1 MFINNLKKLI
11 VYLFIFFK
19 PNYVIKLSLWLL
31 ILLKNLVMKKQL
43 YILVLL
49 ILSTITSSAQ
59 IPSAAIVSVYT
70 QGVKISPDMAESLMR
85 IEVTKTGKFN
95 VFDKLDMLEVLAEN
109 QIDVSNCFGKKC
121 LTSVGRQSG
130 VDKMITGAI
139 ENLGKKIVITVK
151 VLDVKAGNYD
161 KIAIE
166 EFINLDTEVQTMMQ
180 ITMNKA
186 LGIENDPELVNNF
199 VYFNQPPEAP
209 VTYIKNNG
217 PRMGMAFVGG
227 DNGQVL
233 KNPASMGGFDASPIM
248 TQIGYQFEGSY
259 LSAGNFQALIEGLV
273 FLTGLE
279 QNMFNPS
286 LAILNG
292 FRSSRNGWE
301 IGFGPTLRLSR
312 IADGYYMYDDV
323 NNDNW
328 RIESE
333 WRVPANLDTTSPW
346 GGYIDNPYQS
356 YTRMDSRGV
365 VRVQAG
371 WVWALG
377 KTFHSGY
384 LNIPVNAF
392 LSYNKN
398 GYYLGLSMGFNITK
412 KD

>member
-1 MFINNLKKLI
+1 MKTRLYTLI
-11 VYLFIFFK
+11 TLFTF
-19 PNYVIKLSLWLL
+19 SL
-31 ILLKNLVMKKQL
+31 
-43 YILVLL
+43 
-49 ILSTITSSAQ
+49 TSLAQ
-59 IPSAAIVSVYT
+59 VPTAAIVSVYT

-95 VFDKLDMLEVLAEN
+95 VFDKLDMLEVLNEN
-109 QIDVSNCFGKKC
+109 QVDVSNCFGKKC
-121 LTSVGRQSG
+121 LTSVGSQAG

-151 VLDVKAGNYD
+151 LLDVKTGNYD

-180 ITMNKA
+180 ITTNKA
-186 LGIENDPELVNNF
+186 LGIENDPELLNNF

-217 PRMGMAFVGG
+217 PRMGLSYVGG
-227 DNGQVL
+227 DMGQVL
-233 KNPASMGGFDASPIM
+233 QNPASMGGFDAAPIM

-273 FLTGLE
+273 FLTGVE

-292 FRSSRNGWE
+292 FRSSKNGWE
-301 IGFGPTLRLSR
+301 IGFGPTFRLSR
-312 IADGYYMYDDV
+312 MADGYYVDDV
-323 NNDNW
+323 KENDNW
-328 RIESE
+328 RIDSE
-333 WRVPANLDTTSPW
+333 WRVPANLDTLSPW
-346 GGYIDNPYQS
+346 GGYLDNPYES
-356 YTRMDSRGV
+356 YTRMDSRGDIKL
-365 VRVQAG
+365 QAG

-392 LSYNKN
+392 FSYNRN
-398 GYYLGLSMGFNITK
+398 GYYIGVSMGFNITK

>member
-1 MFINNLKKLI
+1 MKTRLYTL
-11 VYLFIFFK
+11 VALFTI
-19 PNYVIKLSLWLL
+19 SL
-31 ILLKNLVMKKQL
+31 
-43 YILVLL
+43 
-49 ILSTITSSAQ
+49 TSFAQ
-59 IPSAAIVSVYT
+59 VPTAAIVSVYT
-70 QGVKISPDMAESLMR
+70 QGVKISPEMAESLMR
-85 IEVTKTGKFN
+85 IEFTKTGKFN
-95 VFDKLDMLEVLAEN
+95 VLDKLDMLEVLNEN

-121 LTSVGRQSG
+121 LTTVGSQAG

-151 VLDVKAGNYD
+151 LLDVKTGNYD

-180 ITMNKA
+180 ITTNKA
-186 LGIENDPELVNNF
+186 LGIENDPELLDNF

-209 VTYIKNNG
+209 ITYIKNNG
-217 PRMGMAFVGG
+217 PRMGMSFVGG
-227 DNGQVL
+227 DMGQVL
-233 KNPASMGGFDASPIM
+233 QNPASMGGFDATPIM

-273 FLTGLE
+273 FLTGVE

-292 FRSSRNGWE
+292 FRSSKNGWE
-301 IGFGPTLRLSR
+301 IGFGPTFRLSR
-312 IADGYYMYDDV
+312 IADGYYVGDV
-323 NNDNW
+323 ISNDNW
-328 RIESE
+328 RLESE

-346 GGYIDNPYQS
+346 GGYLDNPNES
-356 YTRMDSRGV
+356 YSRMDSRGV
-365 VRVQAG
+365 VRLQAG

-398 GYYLGLSMGFNITK
+398 GYFLGLSMGFNITK

>member
-1 MFINNLKKLI
+1 MKSK
-11 VYLFIFFK
+11 LFILITLFT
-19 PNYVIKLSLWLL
+19 ISL
-31 ILLKNLVMKKQL
+31 
-43 YILVLL
+43 
-49 ILSTITSSAQ
+49 TSFAQ
-59 IPSAAIVSVYT
+59 VPTAAIVSVYT

-95 VFDKLDMLEVLAEN
+95 VLDKLDMLEVLNEN

-121 LTSVGRQSG
+121 LTTVGSQAG

-151 VLDVKAGNYD
+151 LLDVKTGNYD

-180 ITMNKA
+180 ITTNKA
-186 LGIENDPELVNNF
+186 LGIENDPELLDNF

-209 VTYIKNNG
+209 ITYIKNNG
-217 PRMGMAFVGG
+217 PRMGMSFVGG
-227 DNGQVL
+227 DMGQVL
-233 KNPASMGGFDASPIM
+233 QNPASMGGFDATPIM

-273 FLTGLE
+273 FLTGVE

-292 FRSSRNGWE
+292 FRSSKNGWE
-301 IGFGPTLRLSR
+301 IGFGPTFRLSR
-312 IADGYYMYDDV
+312 IADGYYVGDV
-323 NNDNW
+323 ISNDNW
-328 RIESE
+328 RLESE

-346 GGYIDNPYQS
+346 GGYLDNPNES
-356 YTRMDSRGV
+356 YSRMDSRGV
-365 VRVQAG
+365 VRLQAG

-398 GYYLGLSMGFNITK
+398 GHFIGLSMGFNITK

>member
-1 MFINNLKKLI
+1 MKTRLYTLI
-11 VYLFIFFK
+11 TLLTF
-19 PNYVIKLSLWLL
+19 SL
-31 ILLKNLVMKKQL
+31 
-43 YILVLL
+43 
-49 ILSTITSSAQ
+49 TSLAQ
-59 IPSAAIVSVYT
+59 VPTAAIVSVYT

-95 VFDKLDMLEVLAEN
+95 VLDKLDMLEVLNEN
-109 QIDVSNCFGKKC
+109 QVDVSNCFGKKC
-121 LTSVGRQSG
+121 LTSVGSQAG

-151 VLDVKAGNYD
+151 LLDVKTGAYD

-180 ITMNKA
+180 ITTNKA
-186 LGIENDPELVNNF
+186 LGIENDPELLNNF

-217 PRMGMAFVGG
+217 PRMGLSYVGG
-227 DNGQVL
+227 DMGQVIQ
-233 KNPASMGGFDASPIM
+233 NPASMGGFDAAPIM

-273 FLTGLE
+273 FLTGVE

-292 FRSSRNGWE
+292 FRSSKNGWE
-301 IGFGPTLRLSR
+301 IGFGPTFRLSR
-312 IADGYYMYDDV
+312 MADGYYVDDV
-323 NNDNW
+323 KENDNW
-328 RIESE
+328 RIDSE
-333 WRVPANLDTTSPW
+333 WRVPANLDTLSPW
-346 GGYIDNPYQS
+346 GGYLDNPYES
-356 YTRMDSRGV
+356 YTRMDSRGDIKL
-365 VRVQAG
+365 QAG

-392 LSYNKN
+392 FSYNRN
-398 GYYLGLSMGFNITK
+398 GHYIGVSMGFNITK

>member
-1 MFINNLKKLI
+1 MKTRLYTL
-11 VYLFIFFK
+11 VALFTI
-19 PNYVIKLSLWLL
+19 SL
-31 ILLKNLVMKKQL
+31 
-43 YILVLL
+43 
-49 ILSTITSSAQ
+49 TSFAQ
-59 IPSAAIVSVYT
+59 VPTAAIVSVYT

-95 VFDKLDMLEVLAEN
+95 VLDKLDMLEVLNEN

-121 LTSVGRQSG
+121 LTTVGSQAG

-151 VLDVKAGNYD
+151 LLDVKSGNYD

-166 EFINLDTEVQTMMQ
+166 EFINMDTEVQTMMQ
-180 ITMNKA
+180 ITTNKA
-186 LGIENDPELVNNF
+186 LGIENDPELLNNF

-217 PRMGMAFVGG
+217 PRMGMSFVGG
-227 DNGQVL
+227 DMGQVL
-233 KNPASMGGFDASPIM
+233 QNPASMGGFDATPIM

-273 FLTGLE
+273 FLTGVE

-292 FRSSRNGWE
+292 FRSSKNGWE
-301 IGFGPTLRLSR
+301 IGFGPTFRLSK
-312 IADGYYMYDDV
+312 IADGYYENNDIS
-323 NNDNW
+323 NDNW
-328 RIESE
+328 RIDSD
-333 WRVPANLDTTSPW
+333 WRVPANLDTISPW
-346 GGYIDNPYQS
+346 GGYLDNPNDS
-356 YTRMDSRGV
+356 YSRMDSRGV
-365 VRVQAG
+365 VRLQAG

-392 LSYNKN
+392 FSYNRN
-398 GYYLGLSMGFNITK
+398 GYYIGVSMGFNITK

>member
-1 MFINNLKKLI
+1 MKTRLYTLI
-11 VYLFIFFK
+11 TLLTF
-19 PNYVIKLSLWLL
+19 SL
-31 ILLKNLVMKKQL
+31 
-43 YILVLL
+43 
-49 ILSTITSSAQ
+49 TSLAQ
-59 IPSAAIVSVYT
+59 VPTAAIVSVYT

-95 VFDKLDMLEVLAEN
+95 VLDKLDMLEVLNEN
-109 QIDVSNCFGKKC
+109 QVDVSNCFGKKC
-121 LTSVGRQSG
+121 LTSVGSQAG

-151 VLDVKAGNYD
+151 LLDVKTGNYD

-186 LGIENDPELVNNF
+186 LGIENDPELLNNF

-217 PRMGMAFVGG
+217 PRMGMSFVGG
-227 DNGQVL
+227 DMGQVL
-233 KNPASMGGFDASPIM
+233 KNPESMGGFDATPVM
-248 TQIGYQFEGSY
+248 TQVGYQFEGSY

-273 FLTGLE
+273 FLTGVE

-292 FRSSRNGWE
+292 FRSSKNGWE
-301 IGFGPTLRLSR
+301 IGFGPTFRLSR
-312 IADGYYMYDDV
+312 IADGYYV
-323 NNDNW
+323 NNDISNDNW
-328 RIESE
+328 RIDSE
-333 WRVPANLDTTSPW
+333 WRVPANLDTLSPW
-346 GGYIDNPYQS
+346 GGYLDNPNDS
-356 YTRMDSRGV
+356 YSRMDSRGDIKL
-365 VRVQAG
+365 QAG

>member
-1 MFINNLKKLI
+1 MKIRLYTLI
-11 VYLFIFFK
+11 TLFTF
-19 PNYVIKLSLWLL
+19 SL
-31 ILLKNLVMKKQL
+31 
-43 YILVLL
+43 
-49 ILSTITSSAQ
+49 TSLAQ
-59 IPSAAIVSVYT
+59 VPTAAIVSVYT

-95 VFDKLDMLEVLAEN
+95 VFDKLDMLEVLNEN

-121 LTSVGRQSG
+121 LTSVGSQAD
-130 VDKMITGAI
+130 VDKMISGAI

-151 VLDVKAGNYD
+151 VLDVKTGAYD

-166 EFINLDTEVQTMMQ
+166 EFISLDTEIQTMMQ

-186 LGIENDPELVNNF
+186 LGIENDPELLNNF

-217 PRMGMAFVGG
+217 PRMGMSFVGG
-227 DNGQVL
+227 DMGQVL
-233 KNPASMGGFDASPIM
+233 KNPESMGGFDATPVM
-248 TQIGYQFEGSY
+248 TQVGYQFEGSY

-273 FLTGLE
+273 FLTGVE

-292 FRSSRNGWE
+292 FRSSKNGWE
-301 IGFGPTLRLSR
+301 IGFGPTFRLSR
-312 IADGYYMYDDV
+312 IADGYYV
-323 NNDNW
+323 NNDISNDNW
-328 RIESE
+328 RIDSE
-333 WRVPANLDTTSPW
+333 WRVPANLDTLSPW
-346 GGYIDNPYQS
+346 GGYLDNPNDS
-356 YTRMDSRGV
+356 YSRMDSRGV
-365 VRVQAG
+365 VRLQAG

>member
-1 MFINNLKKLI
+1 MKTRLYTLI
-11 VYLFIFFK
+11 TLLTF
-19 PNYVIKLSLWLL
+19 SL
-31 ILLKNLVMKKQL
+31 
-43 YILVLL
+43 
-49 ILSTITSSAQ
+49 TSLAQ
-59 IPSAAIVSVYT
+59 VPTAAIVSVYT

-95 VFDKLDMLEVLAEN
+95 VLDKLDMLEVLNEN
-109 QIDVSNCFGKKC
+109 QVDVSNCFGKKC
-121 LTSVGRQSG
+121 LTSVGSQAG

-151 VLDVKAGNYD
+151 LLDVKTGNYD

-180 ITMNKA
+180 ITTNKA
-186 LGIENDPELVNNF
+186 LGIENDPELLNNF

-217 PRMGMAFVGG
+217 PRMGLSYVGG
-227 DNGQVL
+227 DMGQVL
-233 KNPASMGGFDASPIM
+233 QNPASMGGFDAAPIM

-273 FLTGLE
+273 FLTGVE

-292 FRSSRNGWE
+292 FRSSKNGWE
-301 IGFGPTLRLSR
+301 IGFGPTFRLSR
-312 IADGYYMYDDV
+312 MADGYYVDDV
-323 NNDNW
+323 KENDNW
-328 RIESE
+328 RIDSE
-333 WRVPANLDTTSPW
+333 WRVPANLDTISPW
-346 GGYIDNPYQS
+346 GGYLDNPFES
-356 YTRMDSRGV
+356 YTRMDSRGDIKL
-365 VRVQAG
+365 QAG

-392 LSYNKN
+392 FSYNRN
-398 GYYLGLSMGFNITK
+398 GYYIGVSMGFNITK

>member
-1 MFINNLKKLI
+1 
-11 VYLFIFFK
+11 
-19 PNYVIKLSLWLL
+19 
-31 ILLKNLVMKKQL
+31 MKTRL
-43 YILVLL
+43 YIFIIIFTFSL
-49 ILSTITSSAQ
+49 TSLAQ
-59 IPSAAIVSVYT
+59 VPTAAIVSVYT

-95 VFDKLDMLEVLAEN
+95 VFDKLDMLEVLNEN
-109 QIDVSNCFGKKC
+109 QVDVSNCFGKKC
-121 LTSVGRQSG
+121 LTSVGSQAG

-151 VLDVKAGNYD
+151 LLDVKTGAYD

-186 LGIENDPELVNNF
+186 LGIENDPELLNNF

-217 PRMGMAFVGG
+217 PRMGMSFVGG
-227 DNGQVL
+227 DIGQVL
-233 KNPASMGGFDASPIM
+233 KNSESDGGFNATPLM

-273 FLTGLE
+273 FLTGVE

-286 LAILNG
+286 FALLNG
-292 FRSSRNGWE
+292 FRSSKNGWE
-301 IGFGPTLRLSR
+301 IGFGPTFRLTK
-312 IADGYYMYDDV
+312 IADGYYV
-323 NNDNW
+323 NNVESNDNW
-328 RIESE
+328 RLNNQWEDDPNRVAIDSTEIREYQNGQYVFTGEYNYSYLSNPFSE
-333 WRVPANLDTTSPW
+333 T
-346 GGYIDNPYQS
+346 
-356 YTRMDSRGV
+356 TRMDSRGKTKLL
-365 VRVQAG
+365 AG
-371 WVWALG
+371 WVWAVG

>member
-1 MFINNLKKLI
+1 MKTRLYTLI
-11 VYLFIFFK
+11 TLLTF
-19 PNYVIKLSLWLL
+19 SL
-31 ILLKNLVMKKQL
+31 
-43 YILVLL
+43 
-49 ILSTITSSAQ
+49 TSLAQ
-59 IPSAAIVSVYT
+59 VPTAAIVSVYT

-95 VFDKLDMLEVLAEN
+95 VLDKLDMLEVLNEN

-121 LTSVGRQSG
+121 LTSVGSQAD

-151 VLDVKAGNYD
+151 LLDVKTGNYD

-180 ITMNKA
+180 ITTNKA
-186 LGIENDPELVNNF
+186 LGIENDPELLNNF

-217 PRMGMAFVGG
+217 PRMGLSYVGG
-227 DNGQVL
+227 DMGQVL
-233 KNPASMGGFDASPIM
+233 QNPASMGGFDAAPIM

-273 FLTGLE
+273 FLTGVE

-292 FRSSRNGWE
+292 FRSSKNGWE
-301 IGFGPTLRLSR
+301 IGFGPTFRLSR
-312 IADGYYMYDDV
+312 MADGYYVDDV
-323 NNDNW
+323 KENDNW
-328 RIESE
+328 RIDSE
-333 WRVPANLDTTSPW
+333 WRVPANLDTLSPW
-346 GGYIDNPYQS
+346 GGYLDNPFES
-356 YTRMDSRGV
+356 YTRMDSRGDIKL
-365 VRVQAG
+365 QAG

-392 LSYNKN
+392 FSYNRN
-398 GYYLGLSMGFNITK
+398 GYYIGVSMGFNITK

>member
-1 MFINNLKKLI
+1 G
-11 VYLFIFFK
+11 
-19 PNYVIKLSLWLL
+19 S
-31 ILLKNLVMKKQL
+31 Q
-43 YILVLL
+43 
-49 ILSTITSSAQ
+49 A
-59 IPSAAIVSVYT
+59 
-70 QGVKISPDMAESLMR
+70 
-85 IEVTKTGKFN
+85 
-95 VFDKLDMLEVLAEN
+95 
-109 QIDVSNCFGKKC
+109 
-121 LTSVGRQSG
+121 G

-151 VLDVKAGNYD
+151 LLDVKTGNYD
-161 KIAIE
+161 KIAVE

-180 ITMNKA
+180 ITTNKA
-186 LGIENDPELVNNF
+186 LGIENDPELLNNF

-209 VTYIKNNG
+209 ITYIKNNG
-217 PRMGMAFVGG
+217 PRMGMSFVGG
-227 DNGQVL
+227 DMGQVL
-233 KNPASMGGFDASPIM
+233 QNPASKGGFDATPIM

-273 FLTGLE
+273 FLTGVE

-292 FRSSRNGWE
+292 FRSSKNGWE
-301 IGFGPTLRLSR
+301 IGFGPTFRLSR
-312 IADGYYMYDDV
+312 IAEGYYVDDV
-323 NNDNW
+323 KENDNW
-328 RIESE
+328 RIDSE

-346 GGYIDNPYQS
+346 GGYLDNPYES

-365 VRVQAG
+365 VRLQAG

-392 LSYNKN
+392 LSYNQN
-398 GYYLGLSMGFNITK
+398 GYFLGLSMGFNITK

>member
-1 MFINNLKKLI
+1 MKTRLYTLI
-11 VYLFIFFK
+11 TLFTF
-19 PNYVIKLSLWLL
+19 SL
-31 ILLKNLVMKKQL
+31 
-43 YILVLL
+43 
-49 ILSTITSSAQ
+49 TSLAQ
-59 IPSAAIVSVYT
+59 VPTAAIVSVYT

-95 VFDKLDMLEVLAEN
+95 VLDKLDMLEVLNEN
-109 QIDVSNCFGKKC
+109 QVDVSNCFGKKC
-121 LTSVGRQSG
+121 LTSVGSQAG

-151 VLDVKAGNYD
+151 LLDVKTGNYD

-180 ITMNKA
+180 ITTNKA
-186 LGIENDPELVNNF
+186 LGIENDPELLNNF

-217 PRMGMAFVGG
+217 PRMGLSYVGG
-227 DNGQVL
+227 DMGQVL
-233 KNPASMGGFDASPIM
+233 QNPASMGGFDAAPIM

-273 FLTGLE
+273 FLTGVE

-292 FRSSRNGWE
+292 FRSSKNGWE
-301 IGFGPTLRLSR
+301 IGFGPTFRLSR
-312 IADGYYMYDDV
+312 MADGYYVDDV
-323 NNDNW
+323 KENDNW
-328 RIESE
+328 RIDSE
-333 WRVPANLDTTSPW
+333 WRVPANIDTLSPW
-346 GGYIDNPYQS
+346 GGYLDNPFES
-356 YTRMDSRGV
+356 YTRMDSRGDIKL
-365 VRVQAG
+365 QAG

-392 LSYNKN
+392 FSYNRN
-398 GYYLGLSMGFNITK
+398 GYYIGVSMGFNITK

>member
-1 MFINNLKKLI
+1 MKTRLYTLI
-11 VYLFIFFK
+11 TLFTF
-19 PNYVIKLSLWLL
+19 SL
-31 ILLKNLVMKKQL
+31 
-43 YILVLL
+43 
-49 ILSTITSSAQ
+49 TSLAQ
-59 IPSAAIVSVYT
+59 VPTAAIVSVYT

-95 VFDKLDMLEVLAEN
+95 VLDKLDMLEVLNEN
-109 QIDVSNCFGKKC
+109 QVDVSNCFGKKC
-121 LTSVGRQSG
+121 LTSVGSQAG

-151 VLDVKAGNYD
+151 LLDVKTGNYD

-180 ITMNKA
+180 ITTNKA
-186 LGIENDPELVNNF
+186 LGIENDPELLNNF

-217 PRMGMAFVGG
+217 PRMGMSYVGG
-227 DNGQVL
+227 DMGQVL
-233 KNPASMGGFDASPIM
+233 QNPASMGGFDATPIM

-273 FLTGLE
+273 FLTGVE

-286 LAILNG
+286 FALLNG
-292 FRSSRNGWE
+292 FRSSKNGWE
-301 IGFGPTLRLSR
+301 IGFGPTFRLSR
-312 IADGYYMYDDV
+312 ISNGYYV
-323 NNDNW
+323 NDETSNDNW
-328 RIESE
+328 RLNSQWEDDPNRVAIDSTERTTWINGQQVGTGEYNYTYPSNPFSE
-333 WRVPANLDTTSPW
+333 T
-346 GGYIDNPYQS
+346 
-356 YTRMDSRGV
+356 TRMDSRGDIKL
-365 VRVQAG
+365 QAG

>member
-1 MFINNLKKLI
+1 MKTRLYTLI
-11 VYLFIFFK
+11 TLLTF
-19 PNYVIKLSLWLL
+19 SL
-31 ILLKNLVMKKQL
+31 
-43 YILVLL
+43 
-49 ILSTITSSAQ
+49 TSLAQ
-59 IPSAAIVSVYT
+59 VPTAAIVSVYT

-95 VFDKLDMLEVLAEN
+95 VLDKLDMLEVLNEN
-109 QIDVSNCFGKKC
+109 QVDVSNCFGKKC
-121 LTSVGRQSG
+121 LTSVGSQAG

-151 VLDVKAGNYD
+151 LLDVETGNYD

-180 ITMNKA
+180 ITTNKA
-186 LGIENDPELVNNF
+186 LGIENDPELLNNF

-217 PRMGMAFVGG
+217 PRMGLSYVGG
-227 DNGQVL
+227 DMGQVL
-233 KNPASMGGFDASPIM
+233 QNPASMGGFDATPIM

-273 FLTGLE
+273 FLTGVE

-292 FRSSRNGWE
+292 FRSSKNGWE
-301 IGFGPTLRLSR
+301 IGFGPTFRLSR
-312 IADGYYMYDDV
+312 MADGYYVDDV
-323 NNDNW
+323 KENDNW
-328 RIESE
+328 RIDSE
-333 WRVPANLDTTSPW
+333 WRVPANLDTLSPW
-346 GGYIDNPYQS
+346 GGYLDNPFES
-356 YTRMDSRGV
+356 YTRMDSRGDIKL
-365 VRVQAG
+365 QAG

-392 LSYNKN
+392 FSYNRN
-398 GYYLGLSMGFNITK
+398 GYYIGVSMGFNITK

>member
-1 MFINNLKKLI
+1 MKSK
-11 VYLFIFFK
+11 LFILITLFT
-19 PNYVIKLSLWLL
+19 ISL
-31 ILLKNLVMKKQL
+31 
-43 YILVLL
+43 
-49 ILSTITSSAQ
+49 TSFAQ
-59 IPSAAIVSVYT
+59 VPTAAVVSVYT

-95 VFDKLDMLEVLAEN
+95 VLDKLDMLEVLNEN

-121 LTSVGRQSG
+121 LTTVGSQAG

-151 VLDVKAGNYD
+151 LLDVKTGNYD

-180 ITMNKA
+180 ITTNKA
-186 LGIENDPELVNNF
+186 LGIENDPELLNNF

-217 PRMGMAFVGG
+217 PRMGMSFVGG
-227 DNGQVL
+227 DIGQVL
-233 KNPASMGGFDASPIM
+233 KNPARLGGYDASPIM

-273 FLTGLE
+273 FLTGVE

-286 LAILNG
+286 FALLNG
-292 FRSSRNGWE
+292 FRSSKNGWE
-301 IGFGPTLRLSR
+301 IGFGPTFRLSR
-312 IADGYYMYDDV
+312 ISNGYYVNDET

-328 RIESE
+328 RLNSQWQDDPNRVAIDSTERTTWSNGQQVGTGEYNYTYLSNPFSE
-333 WRVPANLDTTSPW
+333 T
-346 GGYIDNPYQS
+346 
-356 YTRMDSRGV
+356 TRMDSRGDIKL
-365 VRVQAG
+365 QAG

>member
-1 MFINNLKKLI
+1 MKTRLYTLI
-11 VYLFIFFK
+11 TLLTF
-19 PNYVIKLSLWLL
+19 SL
-31 ILLKNLVMKKQL
+31 
-43 YILVLL
+43 
-49 ILSTITSSAQ
+49 TSLAQ
-59 IPSAAIVSVYT
+59 VPTAAIVSVYT

-95 VFDKLDMLEVLAEN
+95 VLDKLDMLEVLNEN
-109 QIDVSNCFGKKC
+109 QVDVSNCFGKKC
-121 LTSVGRQSG
+121 LTSVGSQAG

-151 VLDVKAGNYD
+151 LLDVKTGAYD

-180 ITMNKA
+180 ITTNKA
-186 LGIENDPELVNNF
+186 LGIENDPELLNNF

-217 PRMGMAFVGG
+217 PRMGLSYVGG
-227 DNGQVL
+227 DMGQVIQ
-233 KNPASMGGFDASPIM
+233 NPASMGGFDAAPIM

-273 FLTGLE
+273 FLTGVE

-292 FRSSRNGWE
+292 FRSSKNGWE
-301 IGFGPTLRLSR
+301 IGFGPTFRLSR
-312 IADGYYMYDDV
+312 MADGYYVDDV
-323 NNDNW
+323 KENDNW
-328 RIESE
+328 RIDSE
-333 WRVPANLDTTSPW
+333 WRVPANLDTLSPW
-346 GGYIDNPYQS
+346 GGYLDNPFES
-356 YTRMDSRGV
+356 YTRMDSRGDIKL
-365 VRVQAG
+365 QAG

-392 LSYNKN
+392 FSYNRN
-398 GYYLGLSMGFNITK
+398 GYYIGVSMGFNITK

>member
-1 MFINNLKKLI
+1 MKSRLYTLI
-11 VYLFIFFK
+11 TLFTF
-19 PNYVIKLSLWLL
+19 SL
-31 ILLKNLVMKKQL
+31 
-43 YILVLL
+43 
-49 ILSTITSSAQ
+49 TSLAQ
-59 IPSAAIVSVYT
+59 VPTAAIVSVYT

-95 VFDKLDMLEVLAEN
+95 VLDKLDMLEVLNEN
-109 QIDVSNCFGKKC
+109 QVDVSNCFGKKC
-121 LTSVGRQSG
+121 LTSVGSQAG

-151 VLDVKAGNYD
+151 LLDVKTGNYD

-180 ITMNKA
+180 ITTNKA
-186 LGIENDPELVNNF
+186 LGIENDPELLNNF

-217 PRMGMAFVGG
+217 PRMGLSYVGG
-227 DNGQVL
+227 DMGQVL
-233 KNPASMGGFDASPIM
+233 QNPASMGGFDAAPFM

-273 FLTGLE
+273 FLTGVE

-292 FRSSRNGWE
+292 FRSSKNGWE
-301 IGFGPTLRLSR
+301 IGFGPTFRLSR
-312 IADGYYMYDDV
+312 MADGYYVDDV
-323 NNDNW
+323 KENDNW
-328 RIESE
+328 RIDSE
-333 WRVPANLDTTSPW
+333 WRVPANLDTLSPW
-346 GGYIDNPYQS
+346 GGYLDNPFES
-356 YTRMDSRGV
+356 YTRMDSRGDIKL
-365 VRVQAG
+365 QAG

>member
-1 MFINNLKKLI
+1 MKTKLFTLI
-11 VYLFIFFK
+11 TLFTI
-19 PNYVIKLSLWLL
+19 SL
-31 ILLKNLVMKKQL
+31 
-43 YILVLL
+43 
-49 ILSTITSSAQ
+49 TSFAQ
-59 IPSAAIVSVYT
+59 VPTAAIVSVYT

-95 VFDKLDMLEVLAEN
+95 VLDKLDMLEVLNEN

-121 LTSVGRQSG
+121 LTTVGSQAG

-151 VLDVKAGNYD
+151 LLDVKTGNYD

-180 ITMNKA
+180 ITTNKA
-186 LGIENDPELVNNF
+186 LGIENDPELLDNF

-209 VTYIKNNG
+209 ITYIKNNG
-217 PRMGMAFVGG
+217 PRMGMSFVGG
-227 DNGQVL
+227 DMGQVL
-233 KNPASMGGFDASPIM
+233 QNPASMGGFDATPIM

-273 FLTGLE
+273 FLTGVE

-292 FRSSRNGWE
+292 FRSSKNGWE
-301 IGFGPTLRLSR
+301 IGFGPTFRLSR
-312 IADGYYMYDDV
+312 IADGYYVGDV
-323 NNDNW
+323 ISNDNW
-328 RIESE
+328 RLESE

-346 GGYIDNPYQS
+346 GGYLDNPNES
-356 YTRMDSRGV
+356 YSRMDSRGV
-365 VRVQAG
+365 VRLQAG

-398 GYYLGLSMGFNITK
+398 GYFLGLSMGFNITK

>member
-1 MFINNLKKLI
+1 MKTRLYTLI
-11 VYLFIFFK
+11 TLLTF
-19 PNYVIKLSLWLL
+19 SL
-31 ILLKNLVMKKQL
+31 
-43 YILVLL
+43 
-49 ILSTITSSAQ
+49 TSLAQ
-59 IPSAAIVSVYT
+59 VPTAAIVSVYT

-95 VFDKLDMLEVLAEN
+95 VLDKLDMLEVLNEN
-109 QIDVSNCFGKKC
+109 QVDVSNCFGKKC
-121 LTSVGRQSG
+121 LTSVGSQAG

-151 VLDVKAGNYD
+151 LLDVKTGNYD

-180 ITMNKA
+180 ITTNKA
-186 LGIENDPELVNNF
+186 LGIENDPELLNNF

-217 PRMGMAFVGG
+217 PRMGLSYVGG
-227 DNGQVL
+227 DMGQVL
-233 KNPASMGGFDASPIM
+233 QNPASMGGFDAAPIM

-273 FLTGLE
+273 FLTGVE

-286 LAILNG
+286 IAILNG
-292 FRSSRNGWE
+292 FRSSKNGWE
-301 IGFGPTLRLSR
+301 IGFGPTFRLSR
-312 IADGYYMYDDV
+312 MADGYYVDDV
-323 NNDNW
+323 KENDNW
-328 RIESE
+328 RIDSE
-333 WRVPANLDTTSPW
+333 WRVPANLDTLSPW
-346 GGYIDNPYQS
+346 GGYLDNPFES
-356 YTRMDSRGV
+356 YTRMDSRGDIKL
-365 VRVQAG
+365 QAG

-392 LSYNKN
+392 FSYNRN
-398 GYYLGLSMGFNITK
+398 GYYIGVSMGFNITK

>member
-1 MFINNLKKLI
+1 MKSRLYTLI
-11 VYLFIFFK
+11 TLFTF
-19 PNYVIKLSLWLL
+19 SL
-31 ILLKNLVMKKQL
+31 
-43 YILVLL
+43 
-49 ILSTITSSAQ
+49 TSLAQ
-59 IPSAAIVSVYT
+59 VPTAAIVSVYT

-95 VFDKLDMLEVLAEN
+95 VLDKLDMLEVLNEN
-109 QIDVSNCFGKKC
+109 QVDVSNCFGKKC
-121 LTSVGRQSG
+121 LTSVGSQAG

-151 VLDVKAGNYD
+151 LLDVKTGNYD

-180 ITMNKA
+180 ITTNKA
-186 LGIENDPELVNNF
+186 LGIENDPELLNNF

-217 PRMGMAFVGG
+217 PRMGLSYVGG
-227 DNGQVL
+227 DMGQVL
-233 KNPASMGGFDASPIM
+233 QNPASMGGFDAAPFM

-273 FLTGLE
+273 FLTGVE

-286 LAILNG
+286 IAILNG
-292 FRSSRNGWE
+292 FRSSKNGWE
-301 IGFGPTLRLSR
+301 IGFGPTFRLSR
-312 IADGYYMYDDV
+312 MADGYYVDDV
-323 NNDNW
+323 KENDNW
-328 RIESE
+328 RIDSE
-333 WRVPANLDTTSPW
+333 WRVPANLDTLSPW
-346 GGYIDNPYQS
+346 GGYLDNPFES
-356 YTRMDSRGV
+356 YTRMDSRGDIKL
-365 VRVQAG
+365 QAG

-392 LSYNKN
+392 FSYNRN
-398 GYYLGLSMGFNITK
+398 GYYIGVSMGFNITK

>member
-1 MFINNLKKLI
+1 MKTKLFTLI
-11 VYLFIFFK
+11 ALFTI
-19 PNYVIKLSLWLL
+19 SL
-31 ILLKNLVMKKQL
+31 
-43 YILVLL
+43 
-49 ILSTITSSAQ
+49 TSFAQ
-59 IPSAAIVSVYT
+59 VPTAAIVSVYT
-70 QGVKISPDMAESLMR
+70 QGVKISPEMAESLMR

-95 VFDKLDMLEVLAEN
+95 VLDKLDMLEVLNEN

-121 LTSVGRQSG
+121 LTTVGSQAG

-151 VLDVKAGNYD
+151 LLDVKTGNYD
-161 KIAIE
+161 KIAVE

-180 ITMNKA
+180 ITTNKA
-186 LGIENDPELVNNF
+186 LGIENDPELLNNF

-209 VTYIKNNG
+209 ITYIKNNG
-217 PRMGMAFVGG
+217 PRMGMSFVGG
-227 DNGQVL
+227 DMGQVL
-233 KNPASMGGFDASPIM
+233 QNPASKGGFDATPIM

-273 FLTGLE
+273 FLTGVE

-292 FRSSRNGWE
+292 FRSSKNGWE
-301 IGFGPTLRLSR
+301 IGFGPTFRLSR
-312 IADGYYMYDDV
+312 IAEGYYVDDV
-323 NNDNW
+323 KENDNW
-328 RIESE
+328 RIDSE

-346 GGYIDNPYQS
+346 GGYLDNPYES

-365 VRVQAG
+365 VRLQAG

-392 LSYNKN
+392 LSYNQN
-398 GYYLGLSMGFNITK
+398 GYFLGLSMGFNITK

>member
-1 MFINNLKKLI
+1 MKIRLYTLI
-11 VYLFIFFK
+11 TLFTF
-19 PNYVIKLSLWLL
+19 SL
-31 ILLKNLVMKKQL
+31 
-43 YILVLL
+43 
-49 ILSTITSSAQ
+49 TSLAQ
-59 IPSAAIVSVYT
+59 VPTAAIVSVYT

-95 VFDKLDMLEVLAEN
+95 VFDKLDMLEVLNEN

-121 LTSVGRQSG
+121 LTSVGSQAD
-130 VDKMITGAI
+130 VDKMISGAI

-151 VLDVKAGNYD
+151 VLDVKTGTYD

-166 EFINLDTEVQTMMQ
+166 EFISLDTEIQTMMQ

-186 LGIENDPELVNNF
+186 LGIENDPELLNNF

-217 PRMGMAFVGG
+217 PRMGMSFVGG
-227 DNGQVL
+227 DMGQVL
-233 KNPASMGGFDASPIM
+233 KNPESMGGFDATPVM
-248 TQIGYQFEGSY
+248 TQVGYQFEGSY

-273 FLTGLE
+273 FLTGVE

-292 FRSSRNGWE
+292 FRSSKNGWE
-301 IGFGPTLRLSR
+301 IGFGPTFRLSR
-312 IADGYYMYDDV
+312 IADGYYV
-323 NNDNW
+323 NNDISNDNW
-328 RIESE
+328 RIDSE
-333 WRVPANLDTTSPW
+333 WRVPANLDTLSPW
-346 GGYIDNPYQS
+346 GGYLDNPNDS
-356 YTRMDSRGV
+356 YSRMDSRGV
-365 VRVQAG
+365 VRLQAG

>member
-1 MFINNLKKLI
+1 MKTRLYTLI
-11 VYLFIFFK
+11 TLLTF
-19 PNYVIKLSLWLL
+19 SL
-31 ILLKNLVMKKQL
+31 
-43 YILVLL
+43 
-49 ILSTITSSAQ
+49 TSLAQ
-59 IPSAAIVSVYT
+59 VPTAAIVSVYT

-95 VFDKLDMLEVLAEN
+95 VLDKLDMLEVLNEN
-109 QIDVSNCFGKKC
+109 QVDVSNCFGKKC
-121 LTSVGRQSG
+121 LTSVGSQAG

-151 VLDVKAGNYD
+151 LLDVKTGNYD

-180 ITMNKA
+180 ITTNKA
-186 LGIENDPELVNNF
+186 LGIENDPELLNNF

-217 PRMGMAFVGG
+217 PRMGLSYVGG
-227 DNGQVL
+227 DMGQVL
-233 KNPASMGGFDASPIM
+233 QNPASMGGFDAAPIM
-248 TQIGYQFEGSY
+248 TQFGYQFEGSY

-273 FLTGLE
+273 FLTGVE

-292 FRSSRNGWE
+292 FRSSKNGWE
-301 IGFGPTLRLSR
+301 IGFGPTFRLSR
-312 IADGYYMYDDV
+312 MADGYYVDDV
-323 NNDNW
+323 KENDNW
-328 RIESE
+328 RIDSE
-333 WRVPANLDTTSPW
+333 WRVPANLDTLSPW
-346 GGYIDNPYQS
+346 GGYLDNPFES
-356 YTRMDSRGV
+356 YTRMDSRGDIKL
-365 VRVQAG
+365 QAG

-392 LSYNKN
+392 FSYNRN
-398 GYYLGLSMGFNITK
+398 GYYIGVSMGFNITK

>member
-1 MFINNLKKLI
+1 MKTRLYTLI
-11 VYLFIFFK
+11 TLLTF
-19 PNYVIKLSLWLL
+19 SL
-31 ILLKNLVMKKQL
+31 
-43 YILVLL
+43 
-49 ILSTITSSAQ
+49 TSLAQ
-59 IPSAAIVSVYT
+59 VPTAAIVSVYT

-95 VFDKLDMLEVLAEN
+95 VLDKLDMLEVLNEN
-109 QIDVSNCFGKKC
+109 QVDVSNCFGKKC
-121 LTSVGRQSG
+121 LTSVGSQAG

-151 VLDVKAGNYD
+151 LLDVKTGNYD

-180 ITMNKA
+180 ITTNKA
-186 LGIENDPELVNNF
+186 LGIENDPELLNNF

-217 PRMGMAFVGG
+217 PRMGLSYVGG
-227 DNGQVL
+227 DMGQVL
-233 KNPASMGGFDASPIM
+233 QNPASMGGFDAAPIM

-273 FLTGLE
+273 FLTGVE

-292 FRSSRNGWE
+292 FRSSKNGWE
-301 IGFGPTLRLSR
+301 IGFGPTFRLSR
-312 IADGYYMYDDV
+312 MADGYYVDDV
-323 NNDNW
+323 KENDNW
-328 RIESE
+328 RIDSE
-333 WRVPANLDTTSPW
+333 WRVPANLDTLSPW
-346 GGYIDNPYQS
+346 GGYLDNPFES
-356 YTRMDSRGV
+356 YTRMDSRGDIKL
-365 VRVQAG
+365 QAG

-392 LSYNKN
+392 FSYNRN
-398 GYYLGLSMGFNITK
+398 GYYIGVSMGFNITK

>member
-1 MFINNLKKLI
+1 MKSK
-11 VYLFIFFK
+11 LFILITLFT
-19 PNYVIKLSLWLL
+19 ISL
-31 ILLKNLVMKKQL
+31 
-43 YILVLL
+43 
-49 ILSTITSSAQ
+49 TSFAQ
-59 IPSAAIVSVYT
+59 VPTAAIVSVYT

-95 VFDKLDMLEVLAEN
+95 VLDKLDMLEVLNEN

-121 LTSVGRQSG
+121 LTTVGSQAG

-151 VLDVKAGNYD
+151 LLDVKTGNYD

-186 LGIENDPELVNNF
+186 LGIENDPELLNNF

-209 VTYIKNNG
+209 ITYIKNNG
-217 PRMGMAFVGG
+217 PRMGMSFVGG
-227 DNGQVL
+227 DMGQVL
-233 KNPASMGGFDASPIM
+233 QNPASMGGFDATPIM

-273 FLTGLE
+273 FLTGVE

-292 FRSSRNGWE
+292 FRSSKNGWE
-301 IGFGPTLRLSR
+301 IGFGPTFRLSR
-312 IADGYYMYDDV
+312 IADGYYVGDV
-323 NNDNW
+323 ISNDNW
-328 RIESE
+328 RLESE

-346 GGYIDNPYQS
+346 GGYLDNPHES
-356 YTRMDSRGV
+356 YSRMDSRGV
-365 VRVQAG
+365 VKLQAG

-398 GYYLGLSMGFNITK
+398 GHFIGLSMGFNITK